1 MSFTNDVKKELC
13 GNDIS
18 GSFKDIFIYGLLYG
32 FRNSEPALITESE
45 YVAEC
50 FKNLLPKKSVDI
62 GKIVL
67 KNRKTYS
74 IEIKD
79 AELLDKYCFGSD
91 KINTEFVN
99 GSDIVTGVFLRGVFL
114 SCGNVSVQKAGYH
127 LELSINNPEKCE
139 KLYNMINE
147 QGMIINRSKRGCSH
161 FLYSKNSENI
171 SDFLTFIGAMQS
183 SMEIM
188 NIKIFKEVR
197 SNINRVVNCEAANI
211 EKTASAAAKQIL
223 DIKLIDEKIGLSSL
237 DEDLSE
243 IAKVRLENPDVSLS
257 GLVKLLDKPISRSGV
272 NHRFLRIAKIAEE
285 LREKE

>member
-18 GSFKDIFIYGLLYG
+18 GELRDTFIYGLLYG
-32 FRNSEPALITESE
+32 FRNAEPMLITESE

-50 FKNLLPKKSVDI
+50 FKNILLSKSVI
-62 GKIVL
+62 INKLTL

-74 IEIKD
+74 IEIADKT
-79 AELLDKYCFGSD
+79 LLEKYCFASD
-91 KINTEFVN
+91 NINTELVN
-99 GSDIVTGVFLRGVFL
+99 GSDIATGVFLRGVFL
-114 SCGNVSVQKAGYH
+114 SCGSVSVQKAGYH
-127 LELSINNPEKCE
+127 LELSINSPEKCE

-147 QGMIINRSKRGCSH
+147 QGMVINRSKRKCSH

-223 DIKLIDEKIGLSSL
+223 DIKLIDEKIGISSL
-237 DEDLSE
+237 DDDLSE
-243 IAKVRLENPDVSLS
+243 IARVRLENPDVSLS

-272 NHRFLRIAKIAEE
+272 NHRFLRISKIAED